1 MAGRGTRA
9 TATDFNNIQSTI
21 ASVMGLG
28 SGQTGYGQAVASS
41 PVAAG
46 SVISTTQWT
55 NLRSDMSKAR
65 QHQTNVAVVDGA
77 ASIAANRGSP
87 YQTLQILTSSTTIS
101 EDIRDQYNQFS
112 SGVSAEKA
120 LANTGQLS
128 PATAPSGVTNPI
140 ARAGSWGGASQA
152 QSLSHSFT
160 LTFAGY
166 TQGGLTVSSSDHARC
181 FFNAGGVIQITSSR
195 TGTAATTKDTD
206 WTNMLSG
213 FNTLNFA
220 GTSTYLTSPG
230 AVNAGGAIS
239 SGTGWHSL
247 TTGAAATTILS
258 QSSSVSVY
266 AENRYLVSVSRPTAN
281 TLTFTITW
289 QDNDIG
295 DDTTPGDG
303 HNFKTDES
311 VTGTIN
317 SNIFVRRPNT
327 TNVDVPAP
335 TATATAIA

>member
-1 MAGRGTRA
+1 
-9 TATDFNNIQSTI
+9 
-21 ASVMGLG
+21 MGLG

-41 PVAAG
+41 PVSAG
-46 SVISTTQWT
+46 SIISTTQWT

-77 ASIAANRGSP
+77 ASISANRGSP

-112 SGVSAEKA
+112 SGVNTEKA
-120 LANTGQLS
+120 LANSGQLS
-128 PATAPSGVTNPI
+128 AATAPSGVTNPI
-140 ARAGSWGGASQA
+140 ARTGNWGGASQA
-152 QSLSHSFT
+152 QSLTHSFT

-166 TQGGLTVSSSDHARC
+166 TQGSLTVSSSDHARC
-181 FFNAGGVIQITSSR
+181 FFNAGGIIQITSSR
-195 TGTAATTKDTD
+195 SGTAATTKDTD

-213 FNTLNFA
+213 FNTLNFT
-220 GTSTYLTSPG
+220 GTSTFLTSPG

-247 TTGAAATTILS
+247 TTGAAATTVLS
-258 QSSSVSVY
+258 QSSSVSKY

-303 HNFKTDES
+303 HNFKTDET

-317 SNIFVRRPNT
+317 SSIFVRRPNT
-327 TNVDVPAP
+327 SNVDVPAP

>member
-1 MAGRGTRA
+1 
-9 TATDFNNIQSTI
+9 
-21 ASVMGLG
+21 
-28 SGQTGYGQAVASS
+28 
-41 PVAAG
+41 
-46 SVISTTQWT
+46 
-55 NLRSDMSKAR
+55 MSKAR

-77 ASIAANRGSP
+77 ASISANRGSP

-101 EDIRDQYNQFS
+101 EDIRDQYSQFS
-112 SGVSAEKA
+112 SGTSADKA

-128 PATAPSGVTNPI
+128 AATAPSGITNPTS
-140 ARAGSWGGASQA
+140 RAGNWGGASQA

-166 TQGGLTVSSSDHARC
+166 TQGSLTVSAADHARC
-181 FFNAGGVIQITSSR
+181 FFNAGGNVYITSSR
-195 TGTAATTKDTD
+195 TGSAATTKDTD

-220 GTSTYLTSPG
+220 GTSTSLIAPG
-230 AVNAGGAIS
+230 SVNAGGTIS
-239 SGTGWHSL
+239 SGTGFHSL
-247 TTGAAATTILS
+247 TIGAGATTILS

-266 AENRYLVSVSRPTAN
+266 AENRYLISVSRPTAN
-281 TLTFTITW
+281 TLTFTMTW

-295 DDTTPGDG
+295 DDTTPGDAFV
-303 HNFKTDES
+303 NRVDET

-327 TNVDVPAP
+327 ANVDVPAP
-335 TATATAIA
+335 TATATPIA